1 MSSYHQQKSQKC
13 TRFFFQNHLYLP
25 LAKFALMLF
34 CQKLSRFIASK
45 SWDKLQSS
53 QFIASKSL
61 KKVQSFYFR
70 FIFSKTRKNVMIFFN
85 QLNLLPANVFFLV
98 LILLSEIAFFA
109 IFACDK
115 TR

>member
-34 CQKLSRFIASK
+34 CQNLSR
-45 SWDKLQSS
+45 
-53 QFIASKSL
+53 FIASKSL

-115 TR
+115 TRLFLSFLPYSTELYP